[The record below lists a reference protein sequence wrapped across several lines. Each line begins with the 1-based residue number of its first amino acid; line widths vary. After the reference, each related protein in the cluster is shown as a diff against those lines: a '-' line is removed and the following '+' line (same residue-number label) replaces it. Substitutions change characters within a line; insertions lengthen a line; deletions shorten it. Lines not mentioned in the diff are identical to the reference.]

1 MNKDIVGYVL
11 WEILKVGSVGTWVK
25 NLHKHRANSISCD
38 NIVFQIQSLSKL
50 ILANSALAA
59 HVLIQGVEI
68 RSIWKCL
75 EPCGKGVVRLKFRG
89 KA

>member
-25 NLHKHRANSISCD
+25 IFTSTEQIVALCCD
-38 NIVFQIQSLSKL
+38 NIVFQIQSLL

-59 HVLIQGVEI
+59 RVLIQCVEI

-75 EPCGKGVVRLKFRG
+75 TKI
-89 KA
+89 